1 MVAKYDS
8 TVQGLMMWGEDE
20 LAHVGRIASIEDKDI
35 RYSYAQSTVNGMAH
49 LKDAIFQYVNKYPQ
63 SHAKND
69 LLTLHAKVIRVMKHL
84 VKQYKVDL
92 NEIVAFNT
100 HKVLTPLNY
109 LKNNRKSNSKRKTRK
124 N

>member
-1 MVAKYDS
+1 
-8 TVQGLMMWGEDE
+8 
-20 LAHVGRIASIEDKDI
+20 
-35 RYSYAQSTVNGMAH
+35 MAH
-49 LKDAIFQYVNKYPQ
+49 LKDAIFQYVSKYPQ

-84 VKQYKVDL
+84 VKNYKVDL
-92 NEIVAFNT
+92 NEILAFNT

-109 LKNNRKSNSKRKTRK
+109 LKDNRKSRRKTRK